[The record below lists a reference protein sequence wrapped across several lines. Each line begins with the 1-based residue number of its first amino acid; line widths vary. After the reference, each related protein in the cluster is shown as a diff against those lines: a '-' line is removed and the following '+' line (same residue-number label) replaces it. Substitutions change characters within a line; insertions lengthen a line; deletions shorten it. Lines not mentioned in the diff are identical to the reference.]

1 VLDTVSLRVAFGA
14 VALTML
20 VLFYVVTYRSTRSSY
35 CGWWCVSLSLFLLG
49 SSAYCLDGTDQ
60 QVWANPLGNA
70 LVVLGAAAVWAG
82 ARSLR
87 GATTPPPLL
96 LTGPA
101 LVLVASALDDPA
113 DNDWSGG
120 PFLLALTAAYV
131 GLASA
136 QLWRLSVPRPGPTGP
151 DAGQVAVVRWLAL
164 MSGSFALFYL
174 ARLVVFVLGGGPD
187 STLFS
192 VWFGS
197 QATTLLTT
205 VLLATVSFS
214 MTTLSTTQETGE
226 LRRRADVDGLTGLLN
241 RAAFTRV
248 AHARLALAAE
258 EDLPVSL
265 IAADLDDFKD
275 VNDSGGHAAGD
286 RALRGFA
293 AACRAAV
300 RPDDV
305 LGRVGGDE
313 FVLLLPGASVQR
325 CHEVA
330 AQISANLRGL
340 DAADGLRLPTISY
353 GIASLD
359 GDLDLEG
366 GLARADA
373 ALYRAKAQGRDRSV
387 HVGRGASR
395 APTLHRGREAPE
407 APEAPARD
415 CA

>member
-35 CGWWCVSLSLFLLG
+35 CGWWCVSLALFLLG

-60 QVWANPLGNA
+60 QVWANPLGNS
-70 LVVLGAAAVWAG
+70 LIVLGAAAVWAG
-82 ARSLR
+82 ACSLR
-87 GATTPPPLL
+87 GAAAPTPALL
-96 LTGPA
+96 VGPV

-113 DNDWSGG
+113 VNDWSGG
-120 PFLLALTAAYV
+120 PFLLGLTAAYV

-136 QLWRLSVPRPGPTGP
+136 QLWRLAGPRPGSSGP
-151 DAGQVAVVRWLAL
+151 SGFDGGQVAVVRWLAL
-164 MSGSFALFYL
+164 TSGAFSVFYA

-187 STLFS
+187 SALFS
-192 VWFGS
+192 GWFGS
-197 QATTLLTT
+197 QVTTLLTT

-241 RAAFTRV
+241 RAAFMRV
-248 AHARLALAAE
+248 AHTRLARAAD

-293 AACRAAV
+293 AACRASV

-330 AQISANLRGL
+330 AQISATLRGL

-359 GDLDLEG
+359 GDRDLEG
-366 GLARADA
+366 GIARADA

-387 HVGRGASR
+387 HAVRGPR
-395 APTLHRGREAPE
+395 RPE
-407 APEAPARD
+407 RD